1 MNTILITS
9 GFLQMILAVS
19 LGWVMTGFYKTPDVV
34 GPFKSSKRVLQAH
47 IDNILM
53 ALLQFAIAAVHPEIP
68 MIAGLL
74 ILFGSWV
81 NPQLFLV
88 MAAADDL
95 ERAAKSLRLITL
107 VSFAALTIAY
117 PWLLISFLLSGNA

>member
-53 ALLQFAIAAVHPEIP
+53 ALL
-68 MIAGLL
+68 
-74 ILFGSWV
+74 
-81 NPQLFLV
+81 
-88 MAAADDL
+88 
-95 ERAAKSLRLITL
+95 TL